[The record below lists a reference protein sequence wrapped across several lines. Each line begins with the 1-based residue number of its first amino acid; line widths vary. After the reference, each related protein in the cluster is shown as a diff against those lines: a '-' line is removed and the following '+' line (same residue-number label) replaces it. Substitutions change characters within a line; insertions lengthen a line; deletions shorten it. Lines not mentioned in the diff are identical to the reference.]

1 MPKVLILFFSMEVI
15 FLIEFAAIVFLLIT
29 APFWLPLIGVL
40 IGLALRA
47 AIIIIPIIILLFLF
61 SGF

>member
-1 MPKVLILFFSMEVI
+1 MEVS

-29 APFWLPLIGVL
+29 APFWLPLIGAV

-47 AIIIIPIIILLFLF
+47 GIIIIPIIILLFLF
-61 SGF
+61 SSF